1 MKVTHSIT
9 CNSWFTRGEHIT
21 TLSPQSSSLP
31 NWSEKGASEIA
42 QSSSHFPQGWVG
54 KHSGRGDR
62 ETVRTRC
69 GEENHENLSPGHG
82 MAAAAMNSQ
91 KRQLSARL
99 AQLSHQHSIMD
110 GGRNLEAP
118 PRHKGLKAVKGCWG
132 RGYTSQRGCP
142 YQVIQ
147 LHPCPWHTHR
157 YTWTHALTH
166 ACAPQKDI
174 EVEGGFIGKKKE
186 FGKIGGGLR
195 EDGGRHL
202 IRIHYTCMNLWKISK
217 ISLKTE
223 K

>member
-21 TLSPQSSSLP
+21 MLSPQSSSLP

-157 YTWTHALTH
+157 YTRTHTCMH
-166 ACAPQKDI
+166 TTKRHRSGRR
-174 EVEGGFIGKKKE
+174 VYWEGEGIWKNRR
-186 FGKIGGGLR
+186 GLR